1 MDFAFSGD
9 AAIGSECRRILLGEA
24 EGAVARLANFDDG
37 PDLAIHETRKHNK
50 RMRGIFLLARPVLS
64 SDDISQ
70 ANRLVRDAAKRFSN
84 ARDAFVLQTTCDK
97 LAARLDQDSD
107 KTVLAKVQSRLAT
120 RHQRLLK
127 EPALL
132 DDVTVATRDFHD
144 AAHLIERWDWDQV
157 TLDIVFSAVVSNY
170 RLGLEDYEKA
180 RFSRDPDECH
190 EWRKRAKFLSCH
202 LTLLNFLDPA
212 TMTEWAVGAE
222 ELGSWLGEHHDLA
235 VLEQTLGK
243 GGNLRIKQE
252 DTRFLVKLAE
262 ERRRELESA
271 AFERGRIVYRDTPED
286 LHRKFAELVSAVA

>member
-24 EGAVARLANFDDG
+24 EGAVARLASFDAN

-50 RMRGIFLLARPVLS
+50 RMRGIFLFARPVLS

-84 ARDAFVLQTTCDK
+84 ARDAIVLQETCAK
-97 LAARLDQDSD
+97 LADRFEMEPENP
-107 KTVLAKVQSRLAT
+107 VLAKVQSRLAT

-127 EPALL
+127 EPALAE
-132 DDVTVATRDFHD
+132 DVIVATKDFRD

-157 TLDIVFSAVVSNY
+157 TLEVVFSAVVSNY

-190 EWRKRAKFLSCH
+190 EWRKRAKFLSYH
-202 LTLLNFLDPA
+202 LYLLNFLDPA
-212 TMTEWAVGAE
+212 AMSEWALGAE

-286 LHRKFAELVSAVA
+286 LHRKFADLVSAVA